1 MAESGALPSA
11 PVSPDQPVIKP
22 PSSVGPKGRG
32 RWQARMADF
41 KRTWYFF
48 RRNTLAVVGLAI
60 LIFFAVIFIYGYVYP
75 APATSSVNYCAT
87 DGPPPGFCT
96 PGQPMVCTY
105 PVGTSSPGAGC
116 YQTPDAFN
124 NFIAPTVSFSPLAL
138 GPLPMGSLVSPT
150 AGGTAVDQGHF
161 FNLYDLLLK
170 GTDWS
175 ITISVAIVFAGAFI
189 GLMFGAMAGY
199 YGGLIDEV
207 LMRMTDIFL
216 SIPGILLII
225 VIVIAGREVG
235 ISGFDDDV
243 ALIIGAFIVTWWPT
257 YTRIVRS
264 QSLVVRE
271 QKYVEAARASGA
283 SNSRILRKHVIPNS
297 VFPVFIQMSLD
308 VGTVPLTLAAIAY
321 LGFIIFPTQMI
332 PEWGSVAAAATEVI
346 PSLFNYCATVTSSCI
361 IPWWQIFFPGV
372 ALFLFAI
379 SVNLLA
385 DGLRD
390 ALDPRLRR

>member
-1 MAESGALPSA
+1 M
-11 PVSPDQPVIKP
+11 I
-22 PSSVGPKGRG
+22 
-32 RWQARMADF
+32 
-41 KRTWYFF
+41 
-48 RRNTLAVVGLAI
+48 GLGI
-60 LIFFAVIFIYGYVYP
+60 LICFALIFVYGYVYS
-75 APATSSVNYCAT
+75 APSTSATNYCAT
-87 DGPPPGFCT
+87 DGPPPGLCA
-96 PGQPMVCTY
+96 PGQPTVCTY
-105 PVGTSSPGAGC
+105 SAGSASPGPGC
-116 YQTPDAFN
+116 YVTPADFN
-124 NFIAPTVSFSPLAL
+124 NFIAPTFTLSPLAL
-138 GPLPMGSLVSPT
+138 GPLPMGSLVSPS

-161 FNLYDLLLK
+161 FNLYALLLK

-175 ITISVAIVFAGAFI
+175 ITISIAIVASGALI
-189 GLMFGAMAGY
+189 GLFLGAAAGF

-207 LMRMTDIFL
+207 LMRLTDIFL
-216 SIPGILLII
+216 SIPYILLII
-225 VIVIAGREVG
+225 VIVIAGREAG
-235 ISGFDDDV
+235 IGGFSDDV
-243 ALIIGAFIVTWWPT
+243 LLVVLAFIVTWWPT

-283 SNSRILRKHVIPNS
+283 RSGRILRKHVIPNS

-308 VGTVPLTLAAIAY
+308 VGTVPLVLAAIAY
-321 LGFIIFPTQMI
+321 LGFIIFPSQLI

-346 PSLFNYCATVTSSCI
+346 PSLFQYCATVTSSCV
-361 IPWWQIFFPGV
+361 IPWWQILFPGI

>member
-1 MAESGALPSA
+1 MIAQVPT
-11 PVSPDQPVIKP
+11 
-22 PSSVGPKGRG
+22 GRG
-32 RWQARMADF
+32 RWRARLDDL

-48 RRNTLAVVGLAI
+48 RRNTLAMVGLAI
-60 LIFFAVIFIYGYVYP
+60 LLFFAAVFIYGYVYP
-75 APATSSVNYCAT
+75 APSTSAVNYCAT
-87 DGPPPGFCT
+87 DGPPPGLCSPT
-96 PGQPMVCTY
+96 APIVCTY
-105 PVGTSSPGAGC
+105 PQGSASPGPGC
-116 YQTPDAFN
+116 YQTPANFN
-124 NFIAPTVSFSPLAL
+124 NFIPPTFSLSPLAL
-138 GPLPMGSLVSPT
+138 GPLPFGSLVAPD

-161 FNLYDLLLK
+161 FNLYDLLVK

-175 ITISVAIVFAGAFI
+175 ITISVSIVVTGAVI
-189 GLMFGAMAGY
+189 GLVLGAMAGY

-207 LMRMTDIFL
+207 LMRLTDIFL

-235 ISGFDDDV
+235 IGGFTDDV
-243 ALIIGAFIVTWWPT
+243 ILVTLAFIVTWWPT

-283 SNSRILRKHVIPNS
+283 GNGRILRKHVIPNS

-308 VGTVPLTLAAIAY
+308 VGTVPLVLAAIAY
-321 LGFIIFPTQMI
+321 LGFIIFPSQLI
-332 PEWGSVAAAATEVI
+332 PEWGSVAAASTDVI
-346 PSLFNYCATVTSSCI
+346 PSLFQYCSTVSGACV
-361 IPWWQIFFPGV
+361 IPWWQILFPGI

>member
-1 MAESGALPSA
+1 MSGDTAAPTAPPAEPSDA
-11 PVSPDQPVIKP
+11 AKP
-22 PSSVGPKGRG
+22 LSAAPKGNS
-32 RWQARMADF
+32 RWKARTADLR
-41 KRTWYFF
+41 RTWYFF

-60 LIFFAVIFIYGYVYP
+60 LLFFAGVFVYGYVYP
-75 APATSSVNYCAT
+75 APATSAVDYCAT
-87 DGPPPGFCT
+87 DGPPPGLCT
-96 PGQPMVCTY
+96 TGTPIVCTY
-105 PVGTSSPGAGC
+105 PQGSASPGPGC
-116 YQTPDAFN
+116 YQTPADFN
-124 NFIAPTVSFSPLAL
+124 NFIPPTISFSPLSL

-175 ITISVAIVFAGAFI
+175 ITISVGIVMTGALI
-189 GLMFGAMAGY
+189 GLFLGAMAGY
-199 YGGLIDEV
+199 YGGLTDEI
-207 LMRMTDIFL
+207 LMRLTDIFL
-216 SIPGILLII
+216 SIPGILLVI

-235 ISGFDDDV
+235 IGGFDDDV
-243 ALIIGAFIVTWWPT
+243 LLVTLAFIVTWWPT

-283 SNSRILRKHVIPNS
+283 KNGRILRKHVIPNS

-308 VGTVPLTLAAIAY
+308 VGTVPLVLAAIAY

-346 PSLFNYCATVTSSCI
+346 PSLFQYCATVSSSCV
-361 IPWWQIFFPGV
+361 IPWWQILFPGI

>member
-1 MAESGALPSA
+1 MSGSQPLAGT
-11 PVSPDQPVIKP
+11 PVSPEPTEEAAPK
-22 PSSVGPKGRG
+22 SAGPQERG
-32 RWQARMADF
+32 RWAARFADM

-48 RRNTLAVVGLAI
+48 RRNTLAVIGLGI
-60 LIFFAVIFIYGYVYP
+60 LLFFAAIFIYGYVYP
-75 APATSSVNYCAT
+75 APSTSSINYCAT
-87 DGPPPGFCT
+87 DGPPPGLCA
-96 PGQPMVCTY
+96 PGQPTVCTY
-105 PVGTSSPGAGC
+105 PQGTSSPGPGC
-116 YQTPDAFN
+116 YVTPADFN
-124 NFIAPTVSFSPLAL
+124 NFIAPTVSFHPLSL
-138 GPLPMGSLVSPT
+138 GPLPMGSLVSPA

-175 ITISVAIVFAGAFI
+175 ISISVAIVFSGALI
-189 GLMFGAMAGY
+189 GLVFGAMAGY
-199 YGGLIDEV
+199 FGGLIDEV
-207 LMRMTDIFL
+207 LMRLTDVFL

-225 VIVIAGREVG
+225 VIVIAGREAG
-235 ISGFDDDV
+235 IGGFTDDV
-243 ALIIGAFIVTWWPT
+243 TLVTAAFIVTWWPT

-321 LGFIIFPTQMI
+321 LGFIIFPSQLI
-332 PEWGSVAAAATEVI
+332 PEWGSIAAAATEVI
-346 PSLFNYCATVTSSCI
+346 PSLFQYCATVTSSCV
-361 IPWWQIFFPGV
+361 IPWWQILFPGI

>member
-1 MAESGALPSA
+1 MTAEPTPTTAPEAASAAPTLAASA
-11 PVSPDQPVIKP
+11 PSR
-22 PSSVGPKGRG
+22 RG
-32 RWQARMADF
+32 RWVARFADMA
-41 KRTWYFF
+41 RTWYFF
-48 RRNTLAVVGLAI
+48 RRNTLAVVGLGII
-60 LIFFAVIFIYGYVYP
+60 LFFAAIFIYGYVYS
-75 APATSSVNYCAT
+75 APATSSIEYCAT
-87 DGPPPGFCT
+87 NGPPPGLCA
-96 PGQPMVCTY
+96 PGEPIVCTY
-105 PVGTSSPGAGC
+105 PQGTSSPGAGC
-116 YQTPDAFN
+116 YQTPADFN
-124 NFIAPTVSFSPLAL
+124 NFIPPTTSVSPLAL
-138 GPLPMGSLVSPT
+138 GPLPMGSLVAPV
-150 AGGTAVDQGHF
+150 AGGTAIDQGHF

-175 ITISVAIVFAGAFI
+175 ITISVAIVVSGAII
-189 GLMFGAMAGY
+189 GLVLGAMAGY
-199 YGGLIDEV
+199 FGGVTDEV
-207 LMRMTDIFL
+207 LMRLTDIFL

-225 VIVIAGREVG
+225 VIVIAGREAG
-235 ISGFDDDV
+235 IGGFTDDV
-243 ALIIGAFIVTWWPT
+243 ILVTLAFIVTWWPT

-283 SNSRILRKHVIPNS
+283 KNGRILRKHVIPNS

-321 LGFIIFPTQMI
+321 LGFIIFPSQLI

-346 PSLFNYCATVTSSCI
+346 PTLFQYCATVVSGCV
-361 IPWWQIFFPGV
+361 IPWWQILFPGI